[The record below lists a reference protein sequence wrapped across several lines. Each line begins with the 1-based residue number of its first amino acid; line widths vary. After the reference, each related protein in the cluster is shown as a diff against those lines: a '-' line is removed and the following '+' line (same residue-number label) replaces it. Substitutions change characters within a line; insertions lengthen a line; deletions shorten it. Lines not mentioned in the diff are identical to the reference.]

1 MKTIFKNGTY
11 ERVSEEVADYEVKV
25 GNARYA
31 SKSDWKKNVRDVVV
45 TKSETVVEAEQ
56 KGEKTKS
63 KKAIK
68 SAKFKSKQRQ

>member
-11 ERVSEEVADYEVKV
+11 ERVSNEVAEHEVKM
-25 GNARYA
+25 GRAKYA
-31 SKSDWKKNVRDVVV
+31 SKIDWKKNVRNTAKAEV
-45 TKSETVVEAEQ
+45 VVEAEE

-68 SAKFKSKQRQ
+68 AANFKARQRQ

>member
-11 ERVSEEVADYEVKV
+11 ERLSNEVAEHEVKM
-25 GNARYA
+25 GRAKYA
-31 SKSDWKKNVRDVVV
+31 SKIDWKKNVRNTAKAEV
-45 TKSETVVEAEQ
+45 VVEAEE

-68 SAKFKSKQRQ
+68 AANFKARQRQ